1 MKKAVQRAE
10 LLKDM
15 IQEAI
20 EDGATTV
27 EDVHQHIAGLPFD
40 ALEKLGLFEE
50 QAASLKDKQRK
61 TIGMVYDTIRRINSD
76 IGSLISEQFAALEDA
91 EAARKNMDKNAD
103 ALPRGFSATVIHRS
117 SASRGTCRKEK
128 RRHSGTASV
137 TFRVYVILV
146 AMTHPPDN
154 VSTKP
159 DRLPPDRLSGFH
171 PPPSF
176 WCNGL

>member
-1 MKKAVQRAE
+1 MKKAVKRAE

-50 QAASLKDKQRK
+50 QASSLKDKQRK
-61 TIGMVYDTIRRINSD
+61 TIGLVYDTIRRINND

-91 EAARKNMDKNAD
+91 EEASRNMDKNSED
-103 ALPRGFSATVIHRS
+103 
-117 SASRGTCRKEK
+117 
-128 RRHSGTASV
+128 
-137 TFRVYVILV
+137 
-146 AMTHPPDN
+146 
-154 VSTKP
+154 
-159 DRLPPDRLSGFH
+159 
-171 PPPSF
+171 
-176 WCNGL
+176 